1 MSVLKSKLQLFIIV
15 IFFGY
20 AAWWAS
26 FQHVVTK
33 LGTSVQW
40 YGYTYGFI
48 ALIGA
53 IIGLLA
59 ARKWG
64 GFKTV
69 LGKAILFFSLSLF
82 AQDAGQVIYAYY
94 IVVAKIQIP
103 YPSWGDV
110 AYFGS
115 VLLYITAA
123 LFLAK
128 AAGVK
133 YALRESKYKAIAVL
147 VPILL
152 LSISSTII
160 LHKHQFDTSKPL
172 TVLLDVGYPVGEAI
186 YISIAVLV
194 YMLSRKLIGG
204 VLGRATLFVIAAF
217 VVQYIA
223 DFTFIYQSDRGT
235 YVPGSYDDFLYL
247 ISYFV
252 GTITMVRFYVIYSQL
267 KNKPAVMVPPDR
279 QDR

>member
-1 MSVLKSKLQLFIIV
+1 MSVLKSKLQLFLII
-15 IFFGY
+15 IFLGY
-20 AAWWAS
+20 VGWWIS
-26 FQHVVTK
+26 FQHVVAK
-33 LGTSVQW
+33 GTLSNQW

-64 GFKTV
+64 GFRTV
-69 LGKAILFFSLSLF
+69 LGKAILFFSLSLL
-82 AQDAGQVIYAYY
+82 AQDAGQIIYAYY

-123 LFLAK
+123 IFLAK

-133 YALRESKYKAIAVL
+133 YALKQSRYKAIAVL
-147 VPILL
+147 LPILI
-152 LSISSTII
+152 LSISSAII
-160 LHKHQFDTSKPL
+160 LHKHQFDTSKPM

-186 YISIAVLV
+186 YISIAVLA

-223 DFTFIYQSDRGT
+223 DFTFIYQSDRNS

-252 GTITMVRFYVIYSQL
+252 GALTMARFYVIYSDL
-267 KNKPAVMVPPDR
+267 KSKPALVPPDGR
-279 QDR
+279 DG